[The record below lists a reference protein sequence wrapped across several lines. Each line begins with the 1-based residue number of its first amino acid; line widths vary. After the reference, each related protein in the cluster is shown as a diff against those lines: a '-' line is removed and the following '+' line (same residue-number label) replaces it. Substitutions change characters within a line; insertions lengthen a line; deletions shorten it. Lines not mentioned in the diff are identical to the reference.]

1 MNYYSLVDRYDES
14 IDLQGLKKLY
24 IGSGKKYFVER
35 ENMPYLLVEVDVS
48 NHYFDTACIFNQY
61 LCVGVVDTVIFID
74 LDSLNYKSEKLDMY
88 FGYFYVYKD
97 MLFIA
102 SGVGITAYNKE
113 LKVIWKNS
121 DLAVDGVIIYGES
134 KDGKYLEISCEMNP
148 PGDWQK
154 KIIDISTGNEI
165 YN

>member
-1 MNYYSLVDRYDES
+1 MNYYSLVDQYNES
-14 IDLQGLKKLY
+14 INLKGLKKLC

-35 ENMPYLLVEVDVS
+35 EDKPYLLVEVDAS
-48 NHYFDTACIFNQY
+48 SHYFDTACIFGKY
-61 LCVGVVDTVIFID
+61 LCVGIVDTIIFID

-97 MLFIA
+97 MLFVA

-113 LKVIWKNS
+113 LKIIWKNS
-121 DLAVDGVIIYGES
+121 DLAADGVIICGES

-148 PGDWQK
+148 PRDWYE
-154 KIIDISTGNEI
+154 KIIDIATGNEV